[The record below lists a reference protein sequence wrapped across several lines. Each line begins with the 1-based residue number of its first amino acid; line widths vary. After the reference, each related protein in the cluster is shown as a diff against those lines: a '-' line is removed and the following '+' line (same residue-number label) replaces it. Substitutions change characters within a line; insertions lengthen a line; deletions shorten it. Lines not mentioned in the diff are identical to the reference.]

1 MNHFTDF
8 FKLPSRMGKGVIF
21 CHFFPQEQM
30 PELLFGRFLSKSYI
44 NYEKKMLLMWI
55 HQRKRYLANFDLNS
69 TNLCLS
75 YSICALDIFMFEV
88 PPHKVREQVTKD
100 SVFPCAQIV
109 NVFK

>member
-44 NYEKKMLLMWI
+44 KYEKKNAI
-55 HQRKRYLANFDLNS
+55 DVNS
-69 TNLCLS
+69 SKKEISC
-75 YSICALDIFMFEV
+75 
-88 PPHKVREQVTKD
+88 
-100 SVFPCAQIV
+100 
-109 NVFK
+109 

>member
-44 NYEKKMLLMWI
+44 KYEKKKCYWCEFIKERDILLI
-55 HQRKRYLANFDLNS
+55 LTLIAQ
-69 TNLCLS
+69 
-75 YSICALDIFMFEV
+75 ICALDIVMF
-88 PPHKVREQVTKD
+88 
-100 SVFPCAQIV
+100 
-109 NVFK
+109 